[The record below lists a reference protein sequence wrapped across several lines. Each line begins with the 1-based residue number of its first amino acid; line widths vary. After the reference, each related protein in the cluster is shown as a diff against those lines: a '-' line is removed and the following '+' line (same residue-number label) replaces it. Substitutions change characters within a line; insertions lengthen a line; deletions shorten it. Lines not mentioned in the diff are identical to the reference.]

1 MAGPTPDFNT
11 VTVVWDGNLADGGI
25 PEGTLSVEWLG
36 GVRTDPDAT
45 TPRSVLPVPHTAAIT
60 AVSGHGHAEI
70 VDLPASNDPDITYAA
85 GSRNY
90 RATLTFT
97 NSTIRSITVD
107 FFADVDAPGGVI
119 DLAPIIAAGGT
130 PGSDAGAVSVV
141 TVAQFNALDDRVTD
155 LEAAAGATG
164 TVTSVNTVD
173 PVSGDVTLPAS
184 AVPTDGPSNV
194 QDDLD
199 ALTAGLALKASTS
212 DLATLDSTVDGLAGS
227 LSGKADASTVTA
239 ALALKADA
247 STTTAA
253 LATKADDAATT
264 AALAAKA
271 DASALAAKADAS
283 ALAAKA
289 DAATVTA
296 QLDGKA
302 DTVNGVAVTG
312 GSVDITAA
320 DITSTG
326 GDVQGDLDG
335 LAAVVDGKAKVFT
348 QVYDGADWSATPTGL
363 TADDLII
370 AVSTSTATGPIA
382 PPPGI
387 REGRIWFFRAGTP
400 EV

>member
-70 VDLPASNDPDITYAA
+70 VDLPASNDPDITYAP

-97 NSTIRSITVD
+97 NSTVRSISVD
-107 FFADVDAPGGVI
+107 FFADVDAPGGII
-119 DLAPIIAAGGT
+119 DLAAVIAAGGT
-130 PGSDAGAVSVV
+130 SGSDAGAVSVV
-141 TVAQFNALDDRVTD
+141 TVAQFNALDDRVTT
-155 LEAAAGATG
+155 LEGTTGVG
-164 TVTSVNTVD
+164 TVTSVNEVD
-173 PVSGDVTLPAS
+173 PISGDVTITAALVPSDGAS
-184 AVPTDGPSNV
+184 TV

-199 ALTAGLALKASTS
+199 ALTAGLAAKASTS
-212 DLATLDSTVDGLAGS
+212 DLATLDSAVDGLAASIGA
-227 LSGKADASTVTA
+227 KADASTVDA
-239 ALALKADA
+239 ALLLKADA
-247 STTTAA
+247 ATVIAA
-253 LATKADDAATT
+253 LADKADASATA

-271 DASALAAKADAS
+271 DASALAAKADSS

-289 DAATVTA
+289 DAATVATD
-296 QLDGKA
+296 LEGKA
-302 DTVNGVAVTG
+302 DTVNGVAVVAGAVT
-312 GSVDITAA
+312 VDAG
-320 DITSTG
+320 DIPSTG

-363 TADDLII
+363 TADDLVI

-387 REGRIWFFRAGTP
+387 REGRIWFFRPGTP